1 MSNHEDNTQTPS
13 RPTSPTPS
21 LETTVTTN
29 TIIIPATKPDG
40 TPVKIW
46 MCEESRE
53 KRRQTQRAYREK
65 KSKEMKE
72 KMKRLE
78 DLEEFANSIHTH
90 HLTLIYSDGVEQHE
104 YQSDDKLDTLLQLLL
119 ESLRKNNV
127 ITQFKID

>member
-1 MSNHEDNTQTPS
+1 MSNNEDNTQTS

-53 KRRQTQRAYREK
+53 KRRQTQKAYREK
-65 KSKEMKE
+65 KSKELKE
-72 KMKRLE
+72 KSKRLE
-78 DLEEFANSIHTH
+78 DLEEFAKTIHSH
-90 HLTLIYSDGVEQHE
+90 QLTLIYSDGVEQHE
-104 YQSDDKLDTLLQLLL
+104 YQSDDKLDALLSLLL

-127 ITQFKID
+127 IHSFKLD

>member
-1 MSNHEDNTQTPS
+1 MSNNEDNTQTS

-53 KRRQTQRAYREK
+53 KRRQTQKAYREK
-65 KSKEMKE
+65 KSKELKE
-72 KMKRLE
+72 KLKRLE
-78 DLEEFANSIHTH
+78 DLEEFAKTIHSH
-90 HLTLIYSDGVEQHE
+90 QLTLIYSDGVEQHE
-104 YQSDDKLDTLLQLLL
+104 YQSDDKLDALLSLLL

-127 ITQFKID
+127 IHSFKLD